1 MRRREFVAM
10 LGGAAVA
17 WPLAA
22 RTQQA
27 TKIPTIGILLTGNP
41 DPELFLVGFRD
52 ALRAVGY
59 INGQNARLEVR
70 TAGGAAALLPEKV
83 AELVRLNVDVI
94 VTSLTPP
101 AKAAKLATS
110 DIPIVMAA
118 AGDPVATGL
127 IDSLARPGGN
137 VTGIATASAE
147 FAGKSIDLIREAV
160 PTARRIAV
168 LANED
173 DPFSRPFLAHIYQGA
188 LPLGIEVETVL
199 AHSETRLDASFME
212 LAKKQVDALIVQ
224 ASLLRKEVFDL
235 AIQHRLPTFSSNRQV
250 ADAGGLMSYSASSE
264 EVFRLA
270 AGYVNLILK
279 GRKPADLPV
288 SQPTKFELVINLKTA
303 QALGIVISP
312 TPAGPGGQ
320 GHRVKGPSLL
330 NGLQMEIKC

>member
-1 MRRREFVAM
+1 MKRREFIKLFA
-10 LGGAAVA
+10 GGAAA
-17 WPLAA
+17 ACPLAA
-22 RTQQA
+22 RAQQA

-52 ALRAVGY
+52 ALREVGY
-59 INGQNARLEVR
+59 IDGRNARLEMR
-70 TAGGAAALLPEKV
+70 TAGGTAALLPEK
-83 AELVRLNVDVI
+83 AGELVRLKVDVI
-94 VTSLTPP
+94 VTSLTPT
-101 AKAAKLATS
+101 AEAAKRATR

-160 PTARRIAV
+160 PSARRIAV
-168 LANED
+168 LANEA

-199 AHSETRLDASFME
+199 TRPETRLDASFME

-235 AIQHRLPTFSSNRQV
+235 AIKHRLPTFSSNRQV

-270 AGYVNLILK
+270 AGYVDLVLK

-312 TPAGPGGQ
+312 TLLARAD
-320 GHRVKGPSLL
+320 RVI
-330 NGLQMEIKC
+330 E

>member
-1 MRRREFVAM
+1 MRRRDF
-10 LGGAAVA
+10 LGVLSSAAA
-17 WPLAA
+17 TWPLTA
-22 RTQQA
+22 RAQQA
-27 TKIPTIGILLTGNP
+27 SKLPTIGILLTGNP

-52 ALRAVGY
+52 ALREVGY

-70 TAGGAAALLPEKV
+70 TAGGTAALLPEKA
-83 AELVRLNVDVI
+83 AELVQLKVDVI
-94 VTSLTPP
+94 VTSLTPT
-101 AKAAKLATS
+101 AEAAKRATS

-147 FAGKSIDLIREAV
+147 FAGKSIDLIREAI

-168 LANED
+168 LANEA

-199 AHSETRLDASFME
+199 ARPETRLDASFME
-212 LAKKQVDALIVQ
+212 LTKKQVDALIVQ
-224 ASLLRKEVFDL
+224 ASLVTKEVFDL
-235 AIQHRLPTFSSNRQV
+235 AIKNGLPTFSSNRQV

-264 EVFRLA
+264 EVFHLA
-270 AGYVNLILK
+270 AGYVDLILK

-303 QALGIVISP
+303 KALGIVISP
-312 TPAGPGGQ
+312 TLLARAD
-320 GHRVKGPSLL
+320 RVI
-330 NGLQMEIKC
+330 E